1 MGRLILGVVAQ
12 PALAKR
18 LPLAEIWFRVE
29 QSFGQNRKNVETKPG
44 LIGIA
49 SLKWAFVAAALV
61 TGMLPTVAAAQ
72 ENAERIFALASQ
84 SVVSI
89 NGTTADG
96 GRVSGSGF
104 VVSADGIVV
113 TNLHVLKGLREFGVT
128 LPDGD
133 VYDDV
138 AIRAIDQ
145 RRDLA
150 IIKLPAVS
158 LRSLRLGDSDAVHV
172 GQRVLLIGNPKG
184 LTRSASAG
192 IVSAIREMDGYKVIQ
207 TDAASNPGNS
217 GGPMLND
224 RGEVIGIL
232 TFKLSGSENLNF
244 AVPSKY
250 ATGLLGIDNHLTLQQ
265 LGELAP
271 LNRDESTT
279 SSMPTRWM
287 SMSTGVTKTIRFD
300 GDYAYIVYENPNAR
314 PGAFALSE
322 LKKTQTGYSG
332 TSRFHD
338 GSYDGRKVC
347 TLQVPIE
354 FTAVSAGRIEG
365 WTIVPPKKAKFD
377 WAKCRFSK
385 ELEKATFTWIP
396 VGK

>member
-1 MGRLILGVVAQ
+1 MKCRRIILGIA
-12 PALAKR
+12 
-18 LPLAEIWFRVE
+18 
-29 QSFGQNRKNVETKPG
+29 NRKR
-44 LIGIA
+44 
-49 SLKWAFVAAALV
+49 AFVSAALI
-61 TGMLPTVAAAQ
+61 TAALPAVAAAQ
-72 ENAERIFALASQ
+72 DSAERIFSLASQ

-89 NGTTADG
+89 NGTTVDG

-113 TNLHVLKGLREFGVT
+113 TNLHVLKGLREFSVT

-150 IIKLPAVS
+150 IIKVPAVS
-158 LRSLRLGDSDAVHV
+158 LRPLPLGESDAVQV

-217 GGPMLND
+217 GGPMLNE

-232 TFKLSGSENLNF
+232 TFKLRDSENLNF

-250 ATGLLGIDNHLTLQQ
+250 ASGLIGIDNHLTLQQ
-265 LGELAP
+265 LGELAA
-271 LNRDESTT
+271 LKGDESAT
-279 SSMPTRWM
+279 SSMPTKWM
-287 SMSTGVTKTIRFD
+287 SLASGGAKTIRFD
-300 GDYAYIVYENPNAR
+300 GDYAYVSHERPAAR
-314 PGAFALSE
+314 SGDFLSR
-322 LKKTQTGYSG
+322 S
-332 TSRFHD
+332 
-338 GSYDGRKVC
+338 
-347 TLQVPIE
+347 
-354 FTAVSAGRIEG
+354 
-365 WTIVPPKKAKFD
+365 
-377 WAKCRFSK
+377 
-385 ELEKATFTWIP
+385 
-396 VGK
+396 